1 MSRIYEALQQAQ
13 RERKGLERPDLP
25 LLESPA
31 AARAAADSP
40 GLDMEREMIVLYQ
53 NICFLLPDVTNHV
66 IQFLGSLPG
75 EGTSTIVR
83 EFSKVLTTV
92 LNKTVLL
99 LDADRKS
106 PNQQLVFNVKPIC
119 GWEDV
124 LEDRETIDKAVYQI
138 GNSRLFLCPVSPH
151 STLDAHISDSPKMGD
166 LLGGLRERYDLIL
179 VDCPPVAASPDGL
192 SLCRRTDGVVMV
204 LGAEETR
211 WPVADKTKNQI
222 IKAGGNILGLVL
234 NKRRHH
240 IPNFLYKQLGF

>member
-13 RERKGLERPDLP
+13 RERKGLGRPDLP
-25 LLESPA
+25 LLEPPTI
-31 AARAAADSP
+31 ARAAADYP
-40 GLDMEREMIVLYQ
+40 GLDMEREMVGLYQ
-53 NICFLLPDVTNHV
+53 SIVFLLPDITNHV

-83 EFSKVLTTV
+83 EFSKALTRG

-99 LDADRKS
+99 LDTDRKS
-106 PNQQLVFNVKPIC
+106 PNQQLAFNVKPRY

-124 LEDRETIDKAVYQI
+124 LEDRETIEKAIYQI
-138 GNSRLFLCPVSPH
+138 GNSSLFLCPVSPH
-151 STLDAHISDSPKMGD
+151 AAIDANISGSPKMGE
-166 LLGGLRERYDLIL
+166 LLRGLRERYDLIL
-179 VDCPPVAASPDGL
+179 VDCPPVATSSDGL
-192 SLCRRTDGVVMV
+192 AICRRTDGVVMV

-211 WPVADKTKNQI
+211 WPVADRTKDQI
-222 IKAGGNILGLVL
+222 IKAGGNILGLIL